1 MDACGSGRM
10 SGKAEE
16 GPQEA
21 RLAAE
26 YERGLGLW
34 TEEKQGM
41 RVERLRQ
48 AGGRKDRRKG
58 HVKRVGKD
66 LWQEGRFPA
75 PPENS
80 EGSNGCLRERFASA

>member
-41 RVERLRQ
+41 RLRKAA
-48 AGGRKDRRKG
+48 AGWRKTGEK
-58 HVKRVGKD
+58 
-66 LWQEGRFPA
+66 A
-75 PPENS
+75 M
-80 EGSNGCLRERFASA
+80 

>member
-26 YERGLGLW
+26 YERGAGLVDRGKAGDAVKKGCGRL
-34 TEEKQGM
+34 EE
-41 RVERLRQ
+41 
-48 AGGRKDRRKG
+48 
-58 HVKRVGKD
+58 GKTG
-66 LWQEGRFPA
+66 EKVM
-75 PPENS
+75 
-80 EGSNGCLRERFASA
+80 